1 MTNTQSKIDLLEE
14 QISKLIT
21 ENDKLRKENAEI
33 HELKR
38 ERAEF
43 LAKEVGLMARIVE
56 LEQSAKENAKNTKL
70 RDAELNA
77 KIEAVDIR
85 CDDTPTSDIT
95 NNVSNSDVSFK
106 DKEIEFLERL
116 HKEQIRNKKREKSEK
131 KKLQRETAIQELSDD
146 KETAF
151 SIEDDDQDS
160 KLSCDIKTVLS
171 ENDQVSNLL
180 CETKTISSKND
191 QTEIS
196 ELEQYDETDKI
207 KLQSRV

>member
-70 RDAELNA
+70 RGAELNA
-77 KIEAVDIR
+77 KIEQTAKENAELKARVVKLEQKQLQ
-85 CDDTPTSDIT
+85 DD
-95 NNVSNSDVSFK
+95 
-106 DKEIEFLERL
+106 
-116 HKEQIRNKKREKSEK
+116 EK
-131 KKLQRETAIQELSDD
+131 KI
-146 KETAF
+146 
-151 SIEDDDQDS
+151 
-160 KLSCDIKTVLS
+160 
-171 ENDQVSNLL
+171 
-180 CETKTISSKND
+180 TIL
-191 QTEIS
+191 IS
-196 ELEQYDETDKI
+196 LNWMMI
-207 KLQSRV
+207 P